1 MRIPPLSERK
11 QDIPALSEAFC
22 DEQRNALKRNITISE
37 ETKEALMAYR
47 WPGNVRELRNAI
59 EFSVNSMEGTVIE
72 PRHLPYRMQA
82 HGQRPETVSVKKLSE
97 AVRGGGTGRDIQG
110 PQDMGRRYGGQEESR
125 GGSGDFPCE
134 PLQ

>member
-1 MRIPPLSERK
+1 MRIPPLSERQ

-59 EFSVNSMEGTVIE
+59 EFSVNSMEGTVI
-72 PRHLPYRMQA
+72 
-82 HGQRPETVSVKKLSE
+82 
-97 AVRGGGTGRDIQG
+97 
-110 PQDMGRRYGGQEESR
+110 
-125 GGSGDFPCE
+125 
-134 PLQ
+134 